1 MAVSTIMDMNLEENL
16 KTPFSI
22 IWDQVSY
29 LLKHRTQAQ
38 DYFKKRRSRTIGCT
52 AAPSFQFLISE
63 GSS

>member
-38 DYFKKRRSRTIGCT
+38 DYFKKMDSKADALELL
-52 AAPSFQFLISE
+52 AALLHQAFNF
-63 GSS
+63 